1 MGKCSHCGRE
11 VPWDNGGLCAACR
24 DAENAKNQAKKFVY
38 TGPLKYVCPDCGK
51 VISEEQFGRAE
62 T

>member
-38 TGPLKYVCPDCGK
+38 TGPVKYVCPDC
-51 VISEEQFGRAE
+51 
-62 T
+62 